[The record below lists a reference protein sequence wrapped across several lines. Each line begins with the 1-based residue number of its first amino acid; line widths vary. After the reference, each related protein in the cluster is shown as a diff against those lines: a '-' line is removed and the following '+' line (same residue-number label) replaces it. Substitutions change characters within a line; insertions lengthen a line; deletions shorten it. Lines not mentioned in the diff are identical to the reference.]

1 MTADAEH
8 AAVEQILTAVGPLPA
23 GKRPVLVVLVG
34 LPGSGK
40 TRLARTLQERTGAV
54 VLESDYLRR
63 VLFGRPTYTQEESRT
78 LFGAIHAAAD
88 RILARGAVVVLDAT
102 NLLER
107 EREPLYEIAERRRAK
122 LVLVRLVAPRWLT
135 HRRLRARQA
144 GANREYSEAGIPVY
158 ERMRFV
164 QQPIGRDHIVVDT
177 SKDISG
183 AVDRIVEEMEGT

>member
-1 MTADAEH
+1 MAADGED

-23 GKRPVLVVLVG
+23 GRRPVLVVLVG

-40 TRLARTLQERTGAV
+40 TRLARMVRERTGAV

-63 VLFGRPTYTQEESRT
+63 LLFGRPTYSQEESRT
-78 LFGAIHAAAD
+78 LFRAVHAAAD
-88 RILARGAVVVLDAT
+88 RLLERGAAVILDAT

-107 EREPLYEIAERRRAK
+107 EREPLYAIAERRGAR

-135 HRRLRARQA
+135 HRRLRARQVAA
-144 GANREYSEAGIPVY
+144 GDEYSEAGIAVY
-158 ERMRFV
+158 ERMRFAE
-164 QQPIGRDHIVVDT
+164 QPIGRDHIVVDT
-177 SKDISG
+177 SKDVRP